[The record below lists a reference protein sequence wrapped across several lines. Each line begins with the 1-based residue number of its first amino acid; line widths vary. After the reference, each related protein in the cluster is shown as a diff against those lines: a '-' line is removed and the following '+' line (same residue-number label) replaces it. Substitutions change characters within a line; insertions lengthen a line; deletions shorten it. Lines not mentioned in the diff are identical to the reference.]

1 MAGSIET
8 TTEQHGV
15 QRITLT
21 RSDVHN
27 AFDDKV
33 IKELHETLDALKADN
48 PRVLVLQAQGK
59 SFSAG
64 ADLNWMK
71 KSANYSRDEN
81 FRDAQALS
89 AMLNALDSFPATT
102 IASIQGTALGGGV
115 GLAACCDIAIASTA
129 AVFALT
135 EVRLGLIP
143 GTISPFVV
151 RAIGPRQ
158 ARRYFTT
165 AERFDAATAQRI
177 GLVHEVVEPDVLST
191 KVDEL
196 ITQLLQSSPDAQR
209 KAKNLVN
216 QVAPRV
222 MGGLDGKGIDQSLL
236 DDTAAS
242 IADARAS
249 DEGREG
255 VSAFLEKRK
264 PNWIVS

>member
-89 AMLNALDSFPATT
+89 AMLNALDSCLLYT
-102 IASIQGTALGGGV
+102 
-115 GLAACCDIAIASTA
+115 
-129 AVFALT
+129 
-135 EVRLGLIP
+135 
-143 GTISPFVV
+143 SPS
-151 RAIGPRQ
+151 PR
-158 ARRYFTT
+158 
-165 AERFDAATAQRI
+165 D
-177 GLVHEVVEPDVLST
+177 LST
-191 KVDEL
+191 SRMP
-196 ITQLLQSSPDAQR
+196 SSA
-209 KAKNLVN
+209 
-216 QVAPRV
+216 
-222 MGGLDGKGIDQSLL
+222 
-236 DDTAAS
+236 
-242 IADARAS
+242 
-249 DEGREG
+249 
-255 VSAFLEKRK
+255 
-264 PNWIVS
+264 